1 MIHKLEIDDNCVVLC
16 GDGFLEALGKVI
28 RKELKKEFNK
38 NKYDK

>member
-16 GDGFLEALGKVI
+16 GDGFLEDFDKALI
-28 RKELKKEFNK
+28 KEFNK